1 MPFDIVRMID
11 GQMVTTE
18 ANDIRIAAL
27 LLDLTVTGIEK
38 RTSLRPCLIGKPKLA
53 GFVGPC
59 YGGER
64 NGLPVIRYEDA
75 ETYKALSS

>member
-1 MPFDIVRMID
+1 MI
-11 GQMVTTE
+11 GT
-18 ANDIRIAAL
+18 
-27 LLDLTVTGIEK
+27 EK
-38 RTSLRPCLIGKPKLA
+38 RTSLRSCLMGKPKLQ

-75 ETYKALSS
+75 ETYQALSS

>member
-1 MPFDIVRMID
+1 MTYEIVRMVD

-18 ANDIRIAAL
+18 ATDIRDADAIL
-27 LLDLTVTGIEK
+27 GLTVIGTEK
-38 RTSLRPCLIGKPKLA
+38 RTSLRPCLISKPKLK

-59 YGGER
+59 YGGKR

-75 ETYKALSS
+75 ETYMALSS

>member
-1 MPFDIVRMID
+1 MPYDIVRMIE

-18 ANDIRIAAL
+18 VTDIRDAAAVL
-27 LLDLTVTGIEK
+27 GLTVTGTEK
-38 RTSLRPCLIGKPKLA
+38 RTSLRPCLIGKPKLF

-75 ETYKALSS
+75 ETYKALSE